1 MCQSENWA
9 SVWHFLQKLYRSRHQ
24 VASLAKSFHVVS
36 RYHFFM
42 KLSQVTTWPKQ
53 LILRILDNAVTN
65 QVLGQKRRGV
75 IFCNR
80 REFVIMKKTTFVIN
94 RFPWRKSLHIFKMS
108 KHLNIKMSNDTTLS
122 KLLGF
127 VTYCIC
133 LAVWMSTL
141 LKTKM

>member
-42 KLSQVTTWPKQ
+42 KLSQVTRPKQ
-53 LILRILDNAVTN
+53 LFLRILDNAVTN

-80 REFVIMKKTTFVIN
+80 REFVIMTKTTFVIN
-94 RFPWRKSLHIFKMS
+94 LFHDGNPCISS
-108 KHLNIKMSNDTTLS
+108 KCQNVKMSNSTTLS

-127 VTYCIC
+127 VTFCIC
-133 LAVWMSTL
+133 LAVWMNTL
-141 LKTKM
+141 LKTNM